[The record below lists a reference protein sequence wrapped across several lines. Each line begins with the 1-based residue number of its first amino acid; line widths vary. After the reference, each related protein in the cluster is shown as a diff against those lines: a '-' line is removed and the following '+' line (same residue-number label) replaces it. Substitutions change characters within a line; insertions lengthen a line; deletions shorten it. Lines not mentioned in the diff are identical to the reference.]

1 MRLNFK
7 KNSKTDTK
15 KFIFWQMELN
25 FKTIFARGPIKDFIH
40 ITGF

>member
-1 MRLNFK
+1 
-7 KNSKTDTK
+7 
-15 KFIFWQMELN
+15 MELN